1 MNKKRILL
9 FLTLLT
15 IILTISTVNAADND
29 INQTNTNGTIHIV
42 DGSSVNQMDDDT
54 IQQAIDKAN
63 PGDTI
68 LITGK
73 NYVHCHII
81 INKQLNIMSEVN
93 TTMSP
98 CPSHKT
104 GSGSLGVFYITAEAS
119 NSVIKGFIINNDLE
133 DDGYTV
139 PPYGIY
145 SNGASNLTISDCTIN
160 SKYGEAILIKNGKNN
175 LIINNI
181 LKKSING
188 IKIENTDNTIIAQ
201 NTIANNSLSG
211 VKVSEK
217 VNNTSIDY
225 NIINGNLYG
234 INVSS
239 SENLNITNNKIY
251 DNRNNKDQSRAT
263 EGVGIYTNC
272 NITNNIIRGNYISEN
287 GMYGIFNDYR
297 ARNIKNEYIQ
307 IVDQNLLRAHKQR
320 TVFTCIYV
328 QQDGADYDY
337 NATTDTYYQ
346 VEHGTG
352 HYDTGTGM
360 IFLWSNIF
368 YEELFCGGTSYA
380 PGVLRISDPYKDLIV
395 GNISQITPG
404 VYKFTFNYK
413 ANYNNGSVA
422 TGLNAVDMVFYL
434 NKNNTIVKPV
444 SGDIYRNVT
453 IINGTAIVDFR
464 NETFLESGNN
474 VSIVGPGTGSFT
486 GGNRPYAFLAI
497 NDIPTNESSET
508 EIVQEDLIKTY
519 GDNDDLIGL
528 LMDKNA
534 NPIAGQH
541 VNIKLT
547 RISSGASKTYTTTT
561 DYKGQ
566 YKLTINLAPG
576 TYTAESTFNG
586 NDKYES
592 SNASSKIIISKANI
606 TSTILTADDLN
617 KVYGDDSDFIGILSD
632 INGNVIAGQ
641 HVDVKLTR
649 ISSGASKTYTT
660 TTDYKGQYKLTI
672 NLAPGTY
679 TAEST
684 FNGNDKY
691 ESSSLVNKINVLQ
704 NVSNFISPNMSN
716 SDIQFV
722 LDSIGKYSNVVFSES
737 NYTNISLNV
746 NKPLN
751 LVGNNSVLYGVSG
764 SVFTLNSDDVN
775 ISGFTI
781 VPYEGDGISLG
792 NVSNIHISDNVIC
805 NVLDSVHSYD
815 YSRGYKVLPGNG
827 VSVVGSGFVF
837 IENNSIS
844 NFENGVYLLDSDSVN
859 ISSNLLI
866 KNNYGV
872 NYDYGVSN
880 TFVYDNNISLSVG
893 NYTLDEPEG
902 PLGYGIFINNSANNL
917 SVIGNDIVDN
927 YMGIL
932 IDSDNSTGIR
942 ILSNL
947 INENALEGVTFWK
960 HYNLTD
966 SSVYPVV
973 EDNAIYNNAK
983 GPSMMIL
990 GEMSANPEGIYGP
1003 GEWNDSLKLFIG
1015 PNWYGTNTLV
1025 TWDLNGTVGA
1035 GSMCPRIKTTTIVM
1049 NLTYVEPGVYNVDF
1063 YKNGSLAVNLPV
1075 FTIYSTFNNISS
1087 DDPVVIVNGSG
1098 VLKLDKNSFNNDY
1111 NLIEISAGP
1120 LDSEDRIYYV
1130 IFNYLI
1136 PNSEYPQEKC
1146 C

>member
-297 ARNIKNEYIQ
+297 ARNIKNEYTQ

-547 RISSGASKTYTTTT
+547 I
-561 DYKGQ
+561 
-566 YKLTINLAPG
+566 
-576 TYTAESTFNG
+576 
-586 NDKYES
+586 
-592 SNASSKIIISKANI
+592 
-606 TSTILTADDLN
+606 
-617 KVYGDDSDFIGILSD
+617 
-632 INGNVIAGQ
+632 
-641 HVDVKLTR
+641 

-880 TFVYDNNISLSVG
+880 TFVYDNNITLSVG

-973 EDNAIYNNAK
+973 EDNSIYNNAK

-1015 PNWYGTNTLV
+1015 PNWYGTNHLV
-1025 TWDLNGTVGA
+1025 TWDLDGKVGA
-1035 GSMCPRIKTTTIVM
+1035 GSMCPRIKTSTIIM
-1049 NLTYVEPGVYNVDF
+1049 NLTYREARVYDVKF
-1063 YKNGSLAVNLPV
+1063 YKNGSLAVDLPV
-1075 FTIYSTFNNISS
+1075 FTVYSTFNNVS
-1087 DDPVVIVNGSG
+1087 DDEPVVIVNGSG
-1098 VLKLDKNSFNNDY
+1098 LLRLDKNSFNSDY

-1120 LDSEDRIYYV
+1120 LDSSERIYYV
-1130 IFNYLI
+1130 IYNYI
-1136 PNSEYPQEKC
+1136 VPESEYP
-1146 C
+1146 

>member
-1 MNKKRILL
+1 MNKKRMLL
-9 FLTLLT
+9 LLTLLT

-29 INQTNTNGTIHIV
+29 TNQNTNETIHIV

-81 INKQLNIMSEVN
+81 INKQLNIISEVN

-98 CPSHKT
+98 CPSQKS
-104 GSGSLGVFYITAEAS
+104 GSGSLGVFYITSQAS
-119 NSVIKGFIINNDLE
+119 NTIIKGFTINNDLE

-145 SNGASNLTISDCTIN
+145 NNGANNLIISDCTIN
-160 SKYGEAILIKNGKNN
+160 SKYGEAILIKNGKHN
-175 LIINNI
+175 LIINNT
-181 LKKSING
+181 LTKSING
-188 IKIENTDNTIIAQ
+188 IKIENTENTIIAQ
-201 NTIANNSLSG
+201 NIIANNSQSG
-211 VKVSEK
+211 VKVGEK

-225 NIINGNLYG
+225 NIITENLYG
-234 INVSS
+234 INISS

-297 ARNIKNEYIQ
+297 ARNLKDQYVQ
-307 IVDQNLLRAHKQR
+307 IVDQNLLRAHEQR
-320 TVFTCIYV
+320 TVFTCIYI
-328 QQDGADYDY
+328 QQDGADYEY
-337 NATTDTYYQ
+337 NETTDTYYK

-380 PGVLRISDPYKDLIV
+380 PGVLRISNPYKDLIV
-395 GNISQITPG
+395 GNISQIIPG
-404 VYKFTFNYK
+404 VYQFTFNYK
-413 ANYNNGSVA
+413 PGYNDGGVA

-434 NKNNTIVKPV
+434 NKNNTNVKPV

-453 IINGTAIVDFR
+453 IVNGTATVDFR

-497 NDIPTNESSET
+497 DDIPTNESSET
-508 EIVQEDLIKTY
+508 EIIQEDLIKTY
-519 GDNDDLIGL
+519 GDNNDLIGL
-528 LMDKNA
+528 LNDING

-541 VNIKLT
+541 VNVKLT
-547 RISSGASKTYTTTT
+547 RPSSGANKTYTTTT

-576 TYTAESTFNG
+576 TYTAESTYNG
-586 NDKYES
+586 NSKYES
-592 SNASSKIIISKANI
+592 FS
-606 TSTILTADDLN
+606 L
-617 KVYGDDSDFIGILSD
+617 
-632 INGNVIAGQ
+632 
-641 HVDVKLTR
+641 
-649 ISSGASKTYTT
+649 
-660 TTDYKGQYKLTI
+660 
-672 NLAPGTY
+672 
-679 TAEST
+679 
-684 FNGNDKY
+684 FNN
-691 ESSSLVNKINVLQ
+691 INVLQ
-704 NVSNFISPNMSN
+704 SISNFISPNMSN
-716 SDIQFV
+716 DDIQFV
-722 LDSIGKYSNVVFSES
+722 LDSIGKYSTIVFSQS
-737 NYTNISLNV
+737 NYTDISLSV

-751 LVGNNSVLYGVSG
+751 IVGNNSVLSGVDG
-764 SVFTLNSDDVN
+764 AVFTLNSDDIN
-775 ISGFTI
+775 ISNFTI

-792 NVSNIHISDNVIC
+792 NVSNIHISDNVIS
-805 NVLDSVHSYD
+805 NMLDSASSYD
-815 YSRGYKVLPGNG
+815 YSKGLKVLPGNG
-827 VSVVGSGFVF
+827 VSVVGSDFVF

-859 ISSNLLI
+859 ISGNLLI
-866 KNNYGV
+866 RNNYGV
-872 NYDYGVSN
+872 DYDYGVSN
-880 TFVYDNNISLSVG
+880 TFVYGNNISLSVG

-917 SVIGNDIVDN
+917 SVVGNYIVDN

-932 IDSDNSTGIR
+932 IDSCNSTGIR

-947 INENALEGVTFWK
+947 ISENALEGVTFWK
-960 HYNLTD
+960 HYNLTG

-1003 GEWNDSLKLFIG
+1003 GQWNDSLKLFIG

-1049 NLTYVEPGVYNVDF
+1049 NLTFVEPGVYNVDF

-1075 FTIYSTFNNISS
+1075 FTVYSSFNNIS
-1087 DDPVVIVNGSG
+1087 DEPVVIVNGSG
-1098 VLKLDKNSFNNDY
+1098 VLKLDKNSFNSDY

-1136 PNSEYPQEKC
+1136 PDSEYP
-1146 C
+1146 